1 MIIHDVLA
9 ALKDAAGPVIKIWV
23 KGNGGKVIVLG
34 FRKGMVLKEH
44 KMGLSTRLVVI
55 DGQVNYFSANGAV
68 TLNKFDELD
77 IPVNEP
83 HSVAAL
89 ADSICFLIQV

>member
-1 MIIHDVLA
+1 MVIQDVLA
-9 ALKDAAGPVIKIWV
+9 ALKDASGPVVKVLV

-44 KMGLSTRLVVI
+44 KTGLNTRLVVI
-55 DGQVNYFSANGAV
+55 DGQISYFSANGMV

-83 HSVAAL
+83 HSVQAL

>member
-1 MIIHDVLA
+1 MIIQDIIT
-9 ALKDAAGPVIKIWV
+9 ALENAAGPVVKVLV
-23 KGNGGKVIVLG
+23 KGTAGKVLVLG
-34 FRKGMVLKEH
+34 FKKDMVLKEH
-44 KMGLSTRLVVI
+44 QTGVNTRLIVV
-55 DGQVNYFSANGAV
+55 DGQINYFSTHGTV
-68 TLNKFDELD
+68 TMNKFDELD

>member
-1 MIIHDVLA
+1 MIIQDIVT
-9 ALKDAAGPVIKIWV
+9 ALENAAGPVVKVLV
-23 KGNGGKVIVLG
+23 KGTAGKVVVLG
-34 FRKGMVLKEH
+34 LKKGMVLKEH
-44 KMGLSTRLVVI
+44 QTGVNTRLVVI
-55 DGQVNYFSANGAV
+55 DGQINYFSRHGTV
-68 TLNKFDELD
+68 TMNKFDELD